1 VPHGWKEMGYL
12 NRLRP
17 RLLGDVK
24 LLGVVGTTM
33 FMSSQSC
40 GMVVIHLLDY
50 FKRFNSLNMC
60 DFV

>member
-1 VPHGWKEMGYL
+1 MGYL